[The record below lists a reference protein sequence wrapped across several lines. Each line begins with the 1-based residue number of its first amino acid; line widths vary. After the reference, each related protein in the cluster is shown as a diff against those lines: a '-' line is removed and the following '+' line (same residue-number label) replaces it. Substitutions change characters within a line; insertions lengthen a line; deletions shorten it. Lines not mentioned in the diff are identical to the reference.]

1 MKLSEHE
8 IKKVLFSAEEIKTR
22 VAELGKILTED
33 YKNKNP
39 LLICPLK
46 GSIMFFSDIVRE
58 IKIPCEIDFMTVSS
72 YNSNTVSSGEIKV
85 LKDLTENINGRHV
98 LIIEDI
104 IDTGLTLY
112 NLKKMLSSRNPES
125 LKICTLLDKPSRR
138 IADIKGDYCG
148 FVIPDKFVVG
158 YGMDL
163 NEKYRN
169 LPFIGIYESE
179 NTVQYPNRRRRHEE
193 MRDGEH
199 RAGAA
204 CCRAAS

>member
-1 MKLSEHE
+1 LSEHE

-72 YNSNTVSSGEIKV
+72 YNSNTVSSGEIKI

-112 NLKKMLSSRNPES
+112 NLKKMLSGRNPES

-179 NTVQYPNRRRRHEE
+179 NT
-193 MRDGEH
+193 
-199 RAGAA
+199 
-204 CCRAAS
+204 